1 MNSVLLSAGAACIIL
16 AVVGGGAKAFGVE
29 VPVLSSP
36 ARQSALALVGILFLA
51 AAYVLRGTGPGPKP
65 DDRAVA
71 AYRQEVLAA
80 YRSAQSAAASGNP
93 LFAASNND
101 GTFDRSRFIAAL
113 RDQLAASREVWEQLW
128 QRPVPRQLN
137 EEAAASHQAADDAI
151 AETEAAIDKVP
162 GQLSRRF
169 TLGQFAAFA
178 NRLDAELRAPTSH
191 FQGAMARLAGQPCNV
206 PAPTPS
212 G

>member
-36 ARQSALALVGILFLA
+36 ARQLALAVVGILFLA
-51 AAYVLRGTGPGPKP
+51 AAYVLRGTGPGPEP
-65 DDRAVA
+65 DPAVA

-80 YRSAQSAAASGNP
+80 CRSAQSAASGNA

-137 EEAAASHQAADDAI
+137 EEAAAAHQAADVAI
-151 AETEAAIDKVP
+151 AETKAAIDKIP

-178 NRLDAELRAPTSH
+178 NRLDAELRAPTSR

>member
-36 ARQSALALVGILFLA
+36 ARQLALAVVGILFLA
-51 AAYVLRGTGPGPKP
+51 AAYVLRETAPGSKP
-65 DDRAVA
+65 QDPAVA

-80 YRSAQSAAASGNP
+80 CRSAQGAASGNA

-101 GTFDRSRFIAAL
+101 GTFDRTRFIAAL
-113 RDQLAASREVWEQLW
+113 RDQLAASRDVWEQLW
-128 QRPVPRQLN
+128 QRPVPRQLK
-137 EEAAASHQAADDAI
+137 EEAAAAHQAADDAI
-151 AETEAAIDKVP
+151 AKTEAAIDKIP
-162 GQLSRRF
+162 GQLSRQF
-169 TLGQFAAFA
+169 TLAQFAAFA
-178 NRLDAELRAPTSH
+178 NRLDAELRAPTSR